1 MKALILRPSI
11 IILKVSAICDMEFIF
26 FLFQRLDQ

>member
-11 IILKVSAICDMEFIF
+11 IIVKVSAVCDMGFMIF
-26 FLFQRLDQ
+26 YFRN

>member
-11 IILKVSAICDMEFIF
+11 IIVKVSVVCDMEFMF
-26 FLFQRLDQ
+26 FYFRD

>member
-11 IILKVSAICDMEFIF
+11 IIVKVSAVYDMEFRF
-26 FLFQRLDQ
+26 FNLRN

>member
-11 IILKVSAICDMEFIF
+11 IIVKVSAIYDMEFMVF
-26 FLFQRLDQ
+26 YFRD